1 MQKGIE
7 NKYLSLIPL
16 TEDHDEVILF
26 CERIR
31 EGLQGK
37 IEIKRIKNYIDW
49 FKEIYLDP
57 HFEIEQEFIFPILG
71 NNNVRVI
78 RAIANHRRLNR
89 LFNETS
95 NLNTV
100 FHKIE
105 EELTTYIGFEERI
118 LYQEIRAIT
127 TQEAWQEAWKEIEEK
142 HSQLKFSDEEWTDR
156 FWEV

>member
-1 MQKGIE
+1 MHKGIE
-7 NKYLSLIPL
+7 NKYLSLTPL
-16 TEDHDEVILF
+16 IEDHDEVILF

-31 EGLQGK
+31 EALQRK
-37 IEIKRIKNYIDW
+37 IESNRIKGYIDW
-49 FKEIYLDP
+49 FKETYLDP

-71 NNNVRVI
+71 NNNVRVK

-95 NLNTV
+95 SLHTV

-127 TQEAWQEAWKEIEEK
+127 TQEAWKEVEEK
-142 HSQLKFSDEEWTDR
+142 HSQLKFSDDEWTDR